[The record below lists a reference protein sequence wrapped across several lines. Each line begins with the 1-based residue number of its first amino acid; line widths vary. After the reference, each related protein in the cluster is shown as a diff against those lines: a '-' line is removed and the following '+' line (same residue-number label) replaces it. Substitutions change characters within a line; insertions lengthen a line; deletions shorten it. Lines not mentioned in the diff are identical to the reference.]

1 MLKKG
6 RPRKFDRNDALEKA
20 MYVFW
25 SKGFENTSMP
35 NLIEAMKINSPSI
48 YAAFGSKEKLFL
60 EAAELYSNTEG
71 GRIWASMQTHAS
83 ARKAIERMLEV
94 SVEEFSRADRP
105 NGCMIVLGSLH
116 HEGGNDDIRKA
127 LQTRRMECLTIV
139 YARLIHDVN
148 EGLLPAGPDWQSIA
162 AYYVTLQQGLSIQAR
177 DGATREALMA
187 VVKCALLS
195 WDSLIAGEY

>member
-25 SKGFENTSMP
+25 NKGFENTSMP
-35 NLIEAMKINSPSI
+35 HLIEAMKINSPSI
-48 YAAFGSKEKLFL
+48 YAAFGCKEKLFL
-60 EAAELYSNTEG
+60 EAAELYSSTEG
-71 GRIWASMQTHAS
+71 GRIWACMQAYPS
-83 ARKAIERMLEV
+83 AREAIERMLEV
-94 SVEEFSRADRP
+94 SVEEFSRTDRP

-116 HEGGNDDIRKA
+116 HEGGNEEIRKA
-127 LQTRRMECLTIV
+127 LQARRAACLTMV
-139 YARLIHDVN
+139 YARLIQDVN

-177 DGATREALMA
+177 DGATREALMG

-195 WDSLIAGEY
+195 WDSLIAGE

>member
-71 GRIWASMQTHAS
+71 GRIWASMQTHPS

-116 HEGGNDDIRKA
+116 HEGGNDDIRNA
-127 LQTRRMECLTIV
+127 LQTRRIQCLSMV
-139 YARLIHDVN
+139 HARLIEDVN
-148 EGLLPAGPDWQSIA
+148 EGLLPEGPDWQSIA

-187 VVKCALLS
+187 VVKCAMLS
-195 WDSLIAGEY
+195 WDSLIAGE